1 MGRINK
7 WITLTLIFFN
17 IGFLLLANE
26 PIIPN
31 QIPRT
36 EKDLE
41 NIYVQRLFE
50 GQKDDSALEDYE
62 YYVNTSKKINSFIEK
77 QEKIKTNE
85 NSFLLGSW
93 ILVSENDVSDIKSN
107 GFFLSNEI
115 QIVDMQNT
123 LRFRDKSSTTYL
135 VKGKDGSI
143 YFKTRWLEGIR
154 QLRFIDSKMYVYI
167 LNDDFW
173 ELDSIHEGGK
183 YFYIKKWCIY

>member
-1 MGRINK
+1 MHNLVIADKNEIVLKYPRIE
-7 WITLTLIFFN
+7 
-17 IGFLLLANE
+17 AE
-26 PIIPN
+26 
-31 QIPRT
+31 
-36 EKDLE
+36 LE
-41 NIYVQRLFE
+41 NVYIQRLFE
-50 GQKDDSALEDYE
+50 GQKDDSSLDDYE

-77 QEKIKTNE
+77 QEKIKPNE

-167 LNDDFW
+167 LNGDFW

-183 YFYIKKWCIY
+183 YFYIKK